1 MEQRSIIVGRNN
13 APAFSRRW
21 LSDNSFHV
29 RTLNPFEATALGMG
43 AITHGNDCG
52 GSIRYPAWAC
62 GVVGQCTT
70 VAFARLASQVMAGAH
85 VSTHHGRPHH
95 WDFRMQPNPAAWRP
109 SEAGDI
115 HRFIRA

>member
-52 GSIRYPAWAC
+52 GSIRHPAWAC

-70 VAFARLASQVMAGAH
+70 EMSGC
-85 VSTHHGRPHH
+85 RPT
-95 WDFRMQPNPAAWRP
+95 QPRGGLPKQGTFTGSYEHDR
-109 SEAGDI
+109 S
-115 HRFIRA
+115 R

>member
-21 LSDNSFHV
+21 FSDNSFHV
-29 RTLNPFEATALGMG
+29 RTLNPFDATALGWTPSHM
-43 AITHGNDCG
+43 ATTA

-85 VSTHHGRPHH
+85 ISTHHGRPHH
-95 WDFRMQPNPAAWRP
+95 WDFRMQTNPAAWRP